1 MGLTGRIKL
10 NAFGF
15 RTDFDLEIVELKNE
29 GLRTMGFWNPTHEAQ
44 FYTQVNKRDIRNKKL
59 IVSTIL
65 VGIISIKFFQIDF
78 SFIECS
84 FLYAQRN

>member
-10 NAFGF
+10 NEFGF

-44 FYTQVNKRDIRNKKL
+44 FYTQVNKRDITSRDIRNKML

-65 VGIISIKFFQIDF
+65 VGIFFIKPFK
-78 SFIECS
+78 
-84 FLYAQRN
+84 

>member
-10 NAFGF
+10 NDSGF

-44 FYTQVNKRDIRNKKL
+44 FYTQANKRDISFQRKEL
-59 IVSTIL
+59 VVSTIL
-65 VGIISIKFFQIDF
+65 VGIFFIKPFK
-78 SFIECS
+78 
-84 FLYAQRN
+84 